1 MRLHPAL
8 ARRIFFNRRNFLIC
22 LPLAACA
29 KWQAPGA
36 ALPLLPPPPAGP
48 YRLGPGDELTIRI
61 YGQPDLSG
69 PYSIDDSGYID
80 MPLLGLI
87 AAAKQSNASLASTI
101 ANALKAQKLIL
112 HPSVAVEISRYRP
125 FYILGEV
132 NTPGPYPFRPGMTDL
147 TAISIAGGFTY
158 RAEQGYVGVTR
169 VIGSTAAQ
177 YRAPLF
183 ALAQP
188 GDVITVFERYY

>member
-1 MRLHPAL
+1 MRLHRPPTRRFIL
-8 ARRIFFNRRNFLIC
+8 AC

-29 KWQAPGA
+29 TIRAPGA
-36 ALPLLPPPPAGP
+36 SLPPLPPIPPGP
-48 YRLGPGDELTIRI
+48 YQLGPGDELTIRI

-69 PYSIDDSGYID
+69 PYTLDDSGFID
-80 MPLLGLI
+80 IPLLGLI
-87 AAAKQSNASLASTI
+87 AAQNHSAATLAATITTALQAKN
-101 ANALKAQKLIL
+101 LIL

-132 NTPGPYPFRPGMTDL
+132 NNPGQYPFRPGMTDL

-158 RAEQGYVGVTR
+158 RAEQDYVGVTR
-169 VIGSTAAQ
+169 TIGSNPAQ
-177 YRAPLF
+177 YRAPIF